1 LTLAE
6 VDAIPEDASALLIVG
21 PRSPF
26 NEAEVALIDAY
37 IQRGG
42 KLAIFTDPPLVDEGE
57 ALTNTFLQEGDP
69 LSNYLWDEFG
79 VRPLD
84 ELVIETESTVTNE
97 FNPIVSR
104 IEPHEI
110 LNDMQDAQIFMQFVR
125 PILVTD
131 EPDERQSLYARQPL
145 LYSSEGSYGERD
157 LEQMMESSQV
167 GFNQGDSRGPLVMG
181 VTVRRMDE
189 NESDV
194 KPRIVIIGDSDVVKN
209 ELVTADFPG
218 NVYLWTDIIV
228 WLTNFDKAVNFEAV
242 SDPTLLPLQASESE
256 RNTIAYVTLLV
267 IPGLVLI
274 CGMLVWWYRRR

>member
-1 LTLAE
+1 
-6 VDAIPEDASALLIVG
+6 
-21 PRSPF
+21 
-26 NEAEVALIDAY
+26 
-37 IQRGG
+37 
-42 KLAIFTDPPLVDEGE
+42 
-57 ALTNTFLQEGDP
+57 
-69 LSNYLWDEFG
+69 
-79 VRPLD
+79 
-84 ELVIETESTVTNE
+84 
-97 FNPIVSR
+97 
-104 IEPHEI
+104 
-110 LNDMQDAQIFMQFVR
+110 
-125 PILVTD
+125 
-131 EPDERQSLYARQPL
+131 
-145 LYSSEGSYGERD
+145 
-157 LEQMMESSQV
+157 
-167 GFNQGDSRGPLVMG
+167 MG